1 MIEYFK
7 NDLDFIQNSSI
18 LQINPNRIDETLNIV
33 KNKINKKTTLATI
46 DEIFTQQKEF
56 DKLQKFCEENNE
68 YEIKI
73 LTSSLKKIKNGFSP
87 LVNFLCWNNSNHNT
101 DNKGTT
107 QLHFDKK
114 NFINFNKKKNKFIL
128 SWRKSSESR
137 DKIVKGLIPNEKE
150 IITYHSYKP
159 FELSLL
165 NPPKENN
172 YLSWET
178 LINQYKSSLISF
190 VAETE
195 YWIDDDVCKDV
206 IPFTEKLIL
215 PLLTK
220 SLPIIFAGSEYND
233 SLTELGIFTLNN
245 SFLVEEKN
253 EDRFK
258 EVIEIIQNLT
268 FEEVEMIYKNN
279 IDKIEKNYKIIMSI
293 LDYPK
298 LKFNIN
304 E

>member
-1 MIEYFK
+1 MLKYFK
-7 NDLDFIQNSSI
+7 KDLDFIQNSSI
-18 LQINPNRIDETLNIV
+18 FQINPNRIDETLDIV
-33 KNKINKKTTLATI
+33 KNKITQKTTLATI

-56 DKLQKFCEENNE
+56 DKLQKFCEDNNQ

-73 LTSSLKKIKNGFSP
+73 LTSSLKRIKNGFSP
-87 LVNFLCWNNSNHNT
+87 LVNFLCWNNSKHNT
-101 DNKGTT
+101 DKKGET
-107 QLHFDKK
+107 QLHFDKR
-114 NFINFNKKKNKFIL
+114 NFVDFDEKENKFIL

-150 IITYHSYKP
+150 IIRYHNYQPSN
-159 FELSLL
+159 LSLS

-172 YLSWET
+172 YLTWET
-178 LINQYKSSLISF
+178 LVNEYKSSLISL

-220 SLPIIFAGSEYND
+220 SLPIIFTGSNYND
-233 SLTELGIFTLNN
+233 ALRGMGIFTLNN
-245 SFLVEEKN
+245 YFSVEEKS
-253 EDRFK
+253 EDRFR
-258 EVIEIIQNLT
+258 EVIEILQKLT
-268 FEEVEMIYKNN
+268 FEEIQVIYNNN